1 MPQKEPLILSRL
13 PYRGFA
19 SRIFMPFEQ
28 QLAAMGDKMPYAFLL
43 FDSATMVDGGFIGA
57 QQTANGY
64 TSQPEDCW
72 ITHLTAMSYIP
83 QGDPTVATKFVFQI
97 YDADR
102 QKLWTPQPINSPN
115 GLGTA
120 GEPMWLKKLYRL
132 PASQQLQCQ
141 VTSLEP
147 VHNSIIQVVAWGVR
161 N

>member
-1 MPQKEPLILSRL
+1 MPQREPLILSRL

-43 FDSATMVDGGFIGA
+43 FDAATMVDGGTVLP
-57 QQTANGY
+57 QTSANGY

-72 ITHLTAMSYIP
+72 ITHL
-83 QGDPTVATKFVFQI
+83 VASGSPLEERGGARVPFALQI

-102 QKLWTPQPINSPN
+102 QKLWTPQPIMFQNATGN
-115 GLGTA
+115 A
-120 GEPMWLKKLYRL
+120 GQPFWLKKLYRL
-132 PASQQLQCQ
+132 PANQQLQCQ
-141 VTSLEP
+141 VANLSAT
-147 VHNSIIQVVAWGVR
+147 NANAIQVVAWGVR